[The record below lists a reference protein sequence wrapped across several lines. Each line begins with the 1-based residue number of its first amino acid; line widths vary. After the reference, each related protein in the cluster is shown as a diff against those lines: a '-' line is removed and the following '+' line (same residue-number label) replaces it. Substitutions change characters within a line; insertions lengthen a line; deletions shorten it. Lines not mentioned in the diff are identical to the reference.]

1 MNVFLL
7 LSYFSHFTNNF
18 QKNATMIPKYRTRF
32 NGEFS
37 QEKYQ
42 KVSELIKEKCGH
54 EAAFRLSES
63 PIFLTKDFQQKL
75 DDASQSIIS
84 QIKEMSDEELSKAI
98 PTNCNVP
105 NDTKKPHFVAIDFGI
120 CQDENGNVIPQ
131 LIELQAFPSLFGF
144 QKLFEEVI
152 TEVYPFLN
160 ELKNSLP
167 KDEYIQKL
175 KQVIVG
181 NEDPENVI
189 LLEIYPEKQK
199 TAIDFILTEQ
209 YLGIKTVCLTKIKK
223 EGKKLFYE
231 NDGKLVPINR
241 IYNRVIFDELDKI
254 EGLETEFD
262 FREEIDVEWITHPNW
277 FFKISKYI
285 LPKLKHEFVPK
296 SYFLPDFP
304 KAEQLENFVLKP
316 LFSFAGSGVN
326 LDPTPEIINQ
336 IEDKENYIL
345 QRKVNYVPLFE
356 DINGQFSKAEIRL
369 LFAWNPEEENPELL
383 VNLVRMTKAAMVNV
397 DFNKKDAI
405 WIGSSMAF
413 FEK

>member
-1 MNVFLL
+1 
-7 LSYFSHFTNNF
+7 
-18 QKNATMIPKYRTRF
+18 MIPKYRTQF
-32 NGEFS
+32 NEEFS

-42 KVSELIKEKCGH
+42 KVNELIKEKTGH
-54 EAAFRLSES
+54 EAGFRISES
-63 PIFLTKDFQQKL
+63 PIFLSNEFWQKL

-84 QIKEMSDEELSKAI
+84 QIKEMSDEDLRKAI
-98 PTNCNVP
+98 PANCNVP

-120 CQDENGNVIPQ
+120 CQDEKGNVIPQ

-181 NEDPENVI
+181 NENPENVI

-199 TAIDFILTEQ
+199 TAIDFVLTEQ

-223 EGKKLFYE
+223 EGRKLFYE
-231 NDGKLVPINR
+231 NDGKLVPIHR

-262 FREEIDVEWITHPNW
+262 FREDIDVEWITHPNW

-296 SYFLPDFP
+296 SYFLSDFP
-304 KAEQLENFVLKP
+304 KTEQLENFVLKP

-326 LDPTPEIINQ
+326 LNPTQEIINK
-336 IEDKENYIL
+336 IEDKQNYIL
-345 QRKVNYVPLFE
+345 QRKVTYAPLFE
-356 DINGQFSKAEIRL
+356 DINGEFSKAEIRL

>member
-1 MNVFLL
+1 
-7 LSYFSHFTNNF
+7 
-18 QKNATMIPKYRTRF
+18 MILKYRTQF
-32 NGEFS
+32 NREFS
-37 QEKYQ
+37 QEKHT
-42 KVSELIKEKCGH
+42 KVNELIKEKCGH

-63 PIFLTKDFQQKL
+63 PIFLTKDFWQKL
-75 DDASQSIIS
+75 DNASQSIIS
-84 QIKEMSDEELSKAI
+84 QIKEMSAEELSKAI
-98 PTNCNVP
+98 PANCDVP
-105 NDTKKPHFVAIDFGI
+105 NDTQKPHFVAIDFGI
-120 CQDENGNVIPQ
+120 CQDDNGNVIPQ

-160 ELKNSLP
+160 ELKNSLQ
-167 KDEYIQKL
+167 KDEYIKKL

-181 NEDPENVI
+181 NENPENVI

-199 TAIDFILTEQ
+199 TAIDFVLTEQ

-241 IYNRVIFDELDKI
+241 IYNRVIFDELDKT

-304 KAEQLENFVLKP
+304 ETEQLENFVLKP

-326 LDPTPEIINQ
+326 LNPTQEIINE

-345 QRKVNYVPLFE
+345 QRKVTYAPLFE
-356 DINGQFSKAEIRL
+356 DINGEFSKAEIRL
-369 LFAWNPEEENPELL
+369 LFAWNPDEENPELL

>member
-1 MNVFLL
+1 
-7 LSYFSHFTNNF
+7 
-18 QKNATMIPKYRTRF
+18 MIPKYRTQF
-32 NGEFS
+32 NEEFS

-42 KVSELIKEKCGH
+42 KVNELIKEKTGH
-54 EAAFRLSES
+54 EAGFRISES
-63 PIFLTKDFQQKL
+63 PIFLSNEFWQKL

-84 QIKEMSDEELSKAI
+84 QIKEMSDEDLRKAI
-98 PTNCNVP
+98 PANCNVP
-105 NDTKKPHFVAIDFGI
+105 NDTQKPHFVAIDFGI
-120 CQDENGNVIPQ
+120 CQDEKGNVIPQ

-167 KDEYIQKL
+167 KDDYIKKL

-181 NEDPENVI
+181 NENPENVI
-189 LLEIYPEKQK
+189 LLEIYPERQK
-199 TAIDFILTEQ
+199 TLIDFILTEK

-231 NDGKLVPINR
+231 NDGKLVPIHR

-262 FREEIDVEWITHPNW
+262 FREDIDVEWITHPNW

-304 KAEQLENFVLKP
+304 ETEQLENFVLKP

-326 LDPTPEIINQ
+326 LNPTQEIINQ

-345 QRKVNYVPLFE
+345 QRKVTYAPLFE
-356 DINGQFSKAEIRL
+356 DINGEFSKSEIRL
-369 LFAWNPEEENPELL
+369 LFAWNPEKENPELL

>member
-1 MNVFLL
+1 
-7 LSYFSHFTNNF
+7 
-18 QKNATMIPKYRTRF
+18 MIPKYRTQF

-42 KVSELIKEKCGH
+42 KVNELIKEKTGY
-54 EAAFRLSES
+54 EAGFRISES
-63 PIFLTKDFQQKL
+63 PIFLSNEFWQKL
-75 DDASQSIIS
+75 DDASQSIIW
-84 QIKEMSDEELSKAI
+84 QIKEMSVEELSKAI
-98 PTNCNVP
+98 PANCNVP
-105 NDTKKPHFVAIDFGI
+105 NDTQKPHFVAIDFGI
-120 CQDENGNVIPQ
+120 CQDEKGNVIPQ

-181 NEDPENVI
+181 NENPENVI

-199 TAIDFILTEQ
+199 TAIDFVLTEQ

-231 NDGKLVPINR
+231 NDGKLVSIHR

-254 EGLETEFD
+254 EGLKTEFD
-262 FREEIDVEWITHPNW
+262 FREDIDVEWITHPNW

-304 KAEQLENFVLKP
+304 ETEQLENFVLKP

-326 LDPTPEIINQ
+326 LNPTQEIINQ

-345 QRKVNYVPLFE
+345 QRKVTYAPLFE
-356 DINGQFSKAEIRL
+356 DINGEFSKSEIRL
-369 LFAWNPEEENPELL
+369 LFAWNPEKENPELL

>member
-1 MNVFLL
+1 
-7 LSYFSHFTNNF
+7 
-18 QKNATMIPKYRTRF
+18 MIPKYRTQF
-32 NGEFS
+32 NEEFS
-37 QEKYQ
+37 AEKYQ
-42 KVSELIKEKCGH
+42 KVKELIKEKCGN

-63 PIFLTKDFQQKL
+63 PIFLTKDFWQKL
-75 DDASQSIIS
+75 GDASQSIIS
-84 QIKEMSDEELSKAI
+84 QIKEMSDGELRKAI
-98 PTNCNVP
+98 PANCNVP
-105 NDTKKPHFVAIDFGI
+105 NDTQKPHFVAIDFGI
-120 CQDENGNVIPQ
+120 CQDNDGNVIPQ

-167 KDEYIQKL
+167 KDDYIKKL

-181 NEDPENVI
+181 NENPENVI
-189 LLEIYPEKQK
+189 LLEIFPEKQK
-199 TAIDFILTEQ
+199 TWIDFVLTEQ

-223 EGKKLFYE
+223 NGKKLFYE
-231 NDGKLVPINR
+231 NDGNLVPINR

-262 FREEIDVEWITHPNW
+262 FREDVDVEWITHPNW

-296 SYFLPDFP
+296 SFFLSDFP
-304 KAEQLENFVLKP
+304 ENETLENFVLKP

-326 LDPTPEIINQ
+326 LNPTQEIINS

-345 QRKVNYVPLFE
+345 QRKVTYAPLFE
-356 DINGQFSKAEIRL
+356 DINGEFSKAEIRL
-369 LFAWNPEEENPELL
+369 LFAWNPDEENPELL

-413 FEK
+413 FEE

>member
-1 MNVFLL
+1 
-7 LSYFSHFTNNF
+7 
-18 QKNATMIPKYRTRF
+18 MIQKYRTQF
-32 NGEFS
+32 NQEFS

-42 KVSELIKEKCGH
+42 KVNDLIKEKCGY
-54 EAAFRLSES
+54 EASFRLSES
-63 PIFLTKDFQQKL
+63 PIFLTKDFQEKL
-75 DDASQSIIS
+75 DDACKTIIS
-84 QIKEMSDEELSKAI
+84 QIKNMSDEELSKAI

-105 NDTKKPHFVAIDFGI
+105 NDTQKPHFLAIDFGI
-120 CQDENGNVIPQ
+120 CQNENGEIIPQ

-152 TEVYPFLN
+152 IEVYPFLN
-160 ELKNSLP
+160 DLKQSLSKEDYIKELKS
-167 KDEYIQKL
+167 
-175 KQVIVG
+175 VIVG
-181 NEDPENVI
+181 NENPENVI

-199 TAIDFILTEQ
+199 TFIDFALTEQ

-223 EGKKLFYE
+223 QGKKLFYE
-231 NDGKLVPINR
+231 NDGKLIPINR

-254 EGLETEFD
+254 EGLETQFD
-262 FREEIDVEWITHPNW
+262 FREDVDVEWITHPNW

-304 KAEQLENFVLKP
+304 ENEQLENFVLKP

-326 LDPTPEIINQ
+326 LNPTLEIINE

-345 QRKVNYVPLFE
+345 QRKVTYAPLFE
-356 DINGQFSKAEIRL
+356 DINGEFSKAEIRL
-369 LFAWNPEEENPELL
+369 LFAWNPKKENPELL

>member
-1 MNVFLL
+1 
-7 LSYFSHFTNNF
+7 
-18 QKNATMIPKYRTRF
+18 MIPKYRIQF
-32 NGEFS
+32 NREFS
-37 QEKYQ
+37 QEKYT
-42 KVSELIKEKCGH
+42 KVNDLIKEKCGS

-98 PTNCNVP
+98 PANCNVP

-120 CQDENGNVIPQ
+120 CQDENRNVIPQ

-181 NEDPENVI
+181 SENPENVI

-199 TAIDFILTEQ
+199 TLIDFVLTEQ

-231 NDGKLVPINR
+231 NDGKLIQINR
-241 IYNRVIFDELDKI
+241 IYNRVIFDELNKI

-304 KAEQLENFVLKP
+304 ETEQLENFVLKP

-326 LDPTPEIINQ
+326 LNPTQEIINQ
-336 IEDKENYIL
+336 IKDKENYIL
-345 QRKVNYVPLFE
+345 QRKVNYAPLFE
-356 DINGQFSKAEIRL
+356 DINGEFSKAEIRL
-369 LFAWNPEEENPELL
+369 LFAWNPDEENPELL

-397 DFNKKDAI
+397 DFNKRDAI

-413 FEK
+413 FEE

>member
-1 MNVFLL
+1 
-7 LSYFSHFTNNF
+7 
-18 QKNATMIPKYRTRF
+18 MIPKYRTQF

-42 KVSELIKEKCGH
+42 KVNELIKEKCGR

-63 PIFLTKDFQQKL
+63 PIFLTKYFWQKL

-84 QIKEMSDEELSKAI
+84 QIKEMSDEELRKAI
-98 PTNCNVP
+98 PSNCNVP
-105 NDTKKPHFVAIDFGI
+105 SDAQKPHFVAIDFGI

-167 KDEYIQKL
+167 KDKYIKKL

-181 NEDPENVI
+181 NENPENVI

-199 TAIDFILTEQ
+199 TEIDFVLTEQ
-209 YLGIKTVCLTKIKK
+209 YLGIKTVCLTKVRKQ
-223 EGKKLFYE
+223 GKKLFYE
-231 NDGKLVPINR
+231 NNGKLVPINR

-296 SYFLPDFP
+296 SYFLSDFP
-304 KAEQLENFVLKP
+304 ETEQLENFVLKP

-326 LDPTPEIINQ
+326 LNPTQEIINS
-336 IEDKENYIL
+336 IEDKANYIL
-345 QRKVNYVPLFE
+345 QRKVTYAPLFE
-356 DINGQFSKAEIRL
+356 DINGEFSKAEIRL
-369 LFAWNPEEENPELL
+369 LFAWNPEDENPELL

>member
-1 MNVFLL
+1 
-7 LSYFSHFTNNF
+7 
-18 QKNATMIPKYRTRF
+18 MIPKYRTLF
-32 NGEFS
+32 NKEFS
-37 QEKYQ
+37 HEKYQ
-42 KVSELIKEKCGH
+42 KVNELIKEKCGH

-63 PIFLTKDFQQKL
+63 PIFLTKEFWKKL

-84 QIKEMSDEELSKAI
+84 QIKEMPDEELRKAI
-98 PTNCNVP
+98 PANCNVP
-105 NDTKKPHFVAIDFGI
+105 NDTQKPHFVAIDFGI
-120 CQDENGNVIPQ
+120 CQDESGNVIPQ

-181 NEDPENVI
+181 NENPENVI

-199 TAIDFILTEQ
+199 TAIDFALTEQ

-231 NDGKLVPINR
+231 NGGKLVPINR

-262 FREEIDVEWITHPNW
+262 FREDVDVEWITHPNW

-296 SYFLPDFP
+296 SYFLSDFP
-304 KAEQLENFVLKP
+304 ENEPLENFVLKP

-326 LDPTPEIINQ
+326 LNPTQEIINK

-345 QRKVNYVPLFE
+345 QRKVTYAPLFE
-356 DINGQFSKAEIRL
+356 DINGEFSKAEIRL
-369 LFAWNPEEENPELL
+369 LFAWNPDEENPELL

>member
-1 MNVFLL
+1 
-7 LSYFSHFTNNF
+7 
-18 QKNATMIPKYRTRF
+18 MIPKYRTQF

-42 KVSELIKEKCGH
+42 KVNELIKEKTGH
-54 EAAFRLSES
+54 EAGFRISES
-63 PIFLTKDFQQKL
+63 PIFLSNEFWQNL

-84 QIKEMSDEELSKAI
+84 QIKEMSVEELSKAI
-98 PTNCNVP
+98 PANCNVP

-181 NEDPENVI
+181 NENPENVI

-199 TAIDFILTEQ
+199 TAIDFVVTEQ

-231 NDGKLVPINR
+231 NDGKLIQINR

-262 FREEIDVEWITHPNW
+262 FKEEIDVEWITHPNW

-304 KAEQLENFVLKP
+304 ETEQLENFVLKP

-326 LDPTPEIINQ
+326 LNPTQEIINK

-345 QRKVNYVPLFE
+345 QRKVTYAPLFE
-356 DINGQFSKAEIRL
+356 DINGEFSKAEIRL
-369 LFAWNPEEENPELL
+369 LFAWNSEEENPELL

>member
-1 MNVFLL
+1 
-7 LSYFSHFTNNF
+7 
-18 QKNATMIPKYRTRF
+18 MIPKYRAQF
-32 NGEFS
+32 NEEFS
-37 QEKYQ
+37 PDKYQ
-42 KVSELIKEKCGH
+42 KAQQLITEKCGH

-63 PIFLTKDFQQKL
+63 PIFLTNYFWQKL

-84 QIKEMSDEELSKAI
+84 QIKEMPDDELRKAI
-98 PTNCNVP
+98 PANCNVP
-105 NDTKKPHFVAIDFGI
+105 NDAKKPHFIAIDFGI

-160 ELKNSLP
+160 ELRNSLP

-181 NEDPENVI
+181 NENPENVI

-209 YLGIKTVCLTKIKK
+209 YLGIKTVCLTKVKK
-223 EGKKLFYE
+223 NGKKLFYE
-231 NDGKLVPINR
+231 NNGKLVPINR
-241 IYNRVIFDELDKI
+241 IYNRVIFDELDKT

-262 FREEIDVEWITHPNW
+262 FRENVDVEWITHPNW

-304 KAEQLENFVLKP
+304 ETEQLENFVLKP

-326 LDPTPEIINQ
+326 LNPTQEIISQ

-345 QRKVNYVPLFE
+345 QRKVSYAPFFE
-356 DINGQFSKAEIRL
+356 DINGEFSKAEIRL
-369 LFAWNPEEENPELL
+369 LFAWNPEEVNPELM

>member
-1 MNVFLL
+1 
-7 LSYFSHFTNNF
+7 
-18 QKNATMIPKYRTRF
+18 MIPKYRTQF
-32 NGEFS
+32 NKEFS

-42 KVSELIKEKCGH
+42 KVNELIKEKCGH

-75 DDASQSIIS
+75 DDASQTIIS
-84 QIKEMSDEELSKAI
+84 QIKEMSDEELRKAI
-98 PTNCNVP
+98 PANCNVP
-105 NDTKKPHFVAIDFGI
+105 NDTQKPHFVAIDFGI
-120 CQDENGNVIPQ
+120 CKDENGNVIPQ

-167 KDEYIQKL
+167 KDEYIKQL

-181 NEDPENVI
+181 NENPENVI

-199 TAIDFILTEQ
+199 TAIDFVLTEQ
-209 YLGIKTVCLTKIKK
+209 YLGIQTVCLTKIKK

-231 NDGKLVPINR
+231 NEGKLIQINR

-254 EGLETEFD
+254 ESLETEFN
-262 FREEIDVEWITHPNW
+262 FREDVDVEWITHPNW

-285 LPKLKHEFVPK
+285 LPKLKHDFVPK
-296 SYFLPDFP
+296 SYFLSDFSEN
-304 KAEQLENFVLKP
+304 EQLENFVLKP

-326 LDPTPEIINQ
+326 LNPTQEIINQ

-345 QRKVNYVPLFE
+345 QRKVTYAPLFE
-356 DINGQFSKAEIRL
+356 DINGEFSKAEIRL
-369 LFAWNPEEENPELL
+369 LFAWNPEDENPELL

>member
-1 MNVFLL
+1 
-7 LSYFSHFTNNF
+7 
-18 QKNATMIPKYRTRF
+18 MIQKYRTQF
-32 NGEFS
+32 NQEFS
-37 QEKYQ
+37 PEKYQ
-42 KVSELIKEKCGH
+42 KTSDLIKEKCGY
-54 EAAFRLSES
+54 EASFRLSES
-63 PIFLTKDFQQKL
+63 PIFLTKEFHGKL
-75 DDASQSIIS
+75 DDACKTIIS
-84 QIKEMSDEELSKAI
+84 QIKNMSDEELSKAI
-98 PTNCNVP
+98 PANCNVP
-105 NDTKKPHFVAIDFGI
+105 NDTKKPHFLAIDFGI
-120 CQDENGNVIPQ
+120 CQSEKGEIIPQ

-152 TEVYPFLN
+152 TNVYPFLN
-160 ELKNSLP
+160 DLKQSLSKEDYIRELKS
-167 KDEYIQKL
+167 
-175 KQVIVG
+175 VIVG
-181 NEDPENVI
+181 HENPENVI

-199 TAIDFILTEQ
+199 TFIDFALTEQ

-262 FREEIDVEWITHPNW
+262 FREDVDVEWITHPNW

-296 SYFLPDFP
+296 SYFLSDFP
-304 KAEQLENFVLKP
+304 ENEQLKNFVLKP

-326 LDPTPEIINQ
+326 LNPTHEIINS
-336 IEDKENYIL
+336 IEDKDNYIL
-345 QRKVNYVPLFE
+345 QRKVSYAPLFE
-356 DINGQFSKAEIRL
+356 DINGEFSKAEIRL

-413 FEK
+413 FGE

>member
-1 MNVFLL
+1 
-7 LSYFSHFTNNF
+7 
-18 QKNATMIPKYRTRF
+18 MIPKYRAQF
-32 NGEFS
+32 NKEFS
-37 QEKYQ
+37 AEKYQ
-42 KVSELIKEKCGH
+42 QVKDLAKQNCGQ
-54 EAAFRLSES
+54 EAGFRISES
-63 PIFLTKDFQQKL
+63 PIFLTKEFWEKL
-75 DDASQSIIS
+75 DNASSSIIS
-84 QIKEMSDEELSKAI
+84 QIKKMPHEELEKAI
-98 PTNCNVP
+98 PASCNVP
-105 NDTKKPHFVAIDFGI
+105 NDAEKPHFIAIDFGI
-120 CQDENGNVIPQ
+120 CQDEKGDIIPQ

-144 QKLFEEVI
+144 QKLFEDI
-152 TEVYPFLN
+152 LIDVYPFLE

-167 KDEYIQKL
+167 KEDYVQKL
-175 KQVIVG
+175 KEVILG
-181 NEDPENVI
+181 NENPENVI

-199 TAIDFILTEQ
+199 TAVDFAVTEQ

-223 EGKKLFYE
+223 EGKQLFYE
-231 NDGKLVPINR
+231 NDGKLVPIKR

-262 FREEIDVEWITHPNW
+262 FRDDVDVEWITHPNW

-296 SYFLPDFP
+296 SYFLSEFPDNEP
-304 KAEQLENFVLKP
+304 LEHFVLKP

-326 LDPTPEIINQ
+326 LNPTQETIDN
-336 IEDKENYIL
+336 IEDKSNYIM
-345 QRKVNYVPLFE
+345 QRKVDYAPVFE
-356 DINGQFSKAEIRL
+356 DINGEFSKAEIRL
-369 LFAWNPEEENPELL
+369 LFAWNPKEENPELL

>member
-1 MNVFLL
+1 
-7 LSYFSHFTNNF
+7 
-18 QKNATMIPKYRTRF
+18 MIPKYRTQF

-42 KVSELIKEKCGH
+42 KVNELIKEKTGY
-54 EAAFRLSES
+54 EAGFRISES
-63 PIFLTKDFQQKL
+63 PIFLSNEFWQKL

-84 QIKEMSDEELSKAI
+84 QIKKMSDEELSKAI
-98 PTNCNVP
+98 PANCNVP

-167 KDEYIQKL
+167 KDKYIQKL

-181 NEDPENVI
+181 NENPENVI

-199 TAIDFILTEQ
+199 TLIDFIVTEK

-231 NDGKLVPINR
+231 NDETLIPINR

-296 SYFLPDFP
+296 SYFLSDFP
-304 KAEQLENFVLKP
+304 ETEQLENFVLKP

-326 LDPTPEIINQ
+326 LNPTQEIINT

-345 QRKVNYVPLFE
+345 QRKVTYAPLFE
-356 DINGQFSKAEIRL
+356 DINGEFSKAEIRL
-369 LFAWNPEEENPELL
+369 LFAWSPEKENPELL